1 MGGLTTLPLN
11 NKVIIIKQ
19 RKIMK
24 NEANNNRG
32 NVYQMVTDRIIAQME
47 KGIVPWHKPWTGAAD
62 GAINY
67 VSRKA
72 YSVLNQWLL
81 GRDGE
86 WLTFKQVQQCGG
98 RIKNGAKAG
107 MVVFYTQQQYKVMV
121 NVEDEE
127 GNVHEEE
134 RAKVK
139 PVLRAYN
146 VFHISDCEGIES
158 KIQEG
163 VKNDVEP
170 IEQAEKV
177 ISEYVSRE
185 KELTFRNDS
194 VTDKAYYS
202 MVGDTVVVPMISQYD
217 VVEEYYSTTFHELVH
232 STMKES
238 RCNRKSENK
247 MAAFGSDDYS
257 REELVAETGSAM
269 LCTKVG
275 LDCDKAFR
283 NSVAYI
289 QGWLKQLKND
299 NRMVVWAASRAEKAA
314 KYIMGEQ

>member
-1 MGGLTTLPLN
+1 
-11 NKVIIIKQ
+11 
-19 RKIMK
+19 MK
-24 NEANNNRG
+24 NEANNRG
-32 NVYQMVTDRIIAQME
+32 NVYQAVTDRIIAQME
-47 KGIVPWHKPWTGAAD
+47 QGIVPWHKPWTGAAD

-67 VSRKA
+67 VSRRA

-86 WLTFKQVQQCGG
+86 WITFKQVQQCGG
-98 RIKNGAKAG
+98 RIKKGAKAG
-107 MVVFYTQQQYKVMV
+107 MVVFYTQKQYKVMV
-121 NVEDEE
+121 NVEDED

-134 RAKVK
+134 RTKVK

-158 KIQEG
+158 KIQDG

-202 MVGDTVVVPMISQYD
+202 PASDMVCVPMISQYD

-238 RCNRKSENK
+238 RCNRKAENK
-247 MAAFGSDDYS
+247 MAAFGSADYS

-275 LDCDKAFR
+275 IDCDKAFK

-289 QGWLKQLKND
+289 QSWLKALKND
-299 NRMVVWAASRAEKAA
+299 NKMIVLAASRAEKAA

>member
-1 MGGLTTLPLN
+1 
-11 NKVIIIKQ
+11 
-19 RKIMK
+19 MK
-24 NEANNNRG
+24 NEANNRG
-32 NVYQMVTDRIIAQME
+32 NVYQAVTDRIIAQME
-47 KGIVPWHKPWTGAAD
+47 HGIVPWHKPWTGAAD

-67 VSRKA
+67 VSRRA

-98 RIKNGAKAG
+98 RIKKGAKAG

-121 NVEDEE
+121 NVEDED

-134 RAKVK
+134 RTKVK

-202 MVGDTVVVPMISQYD
+202 PASDMVCVPMISQYD

-238 RCNRKSENK
+238 RCNRKAENK
-247 MAAFGSDDYS
+247 MAAFGSADYS
-257 REELVAETGSAM
+257 REELVAEAGSAM

-275 LDCDKAFR
+275 IDCDKAFK

-289 QGWLKQLKND
+289 QSWLKALKND
-299 NRMVVWAASRAEKAA
+299 NKMIVWAASRAEKAA
-314 KYIMGEQ
+314 KYIMGEH

>member
-1 MGGLTTLPLN
+1 
-11 NKVIIIKQ
+11 
-19 RKIMK
+19 MK
-24 NEANNNRG
+24 NEANNNKG
-32 NVYQMVTDRIIAQME
+32 NVYQAVTDRIIAQME
-47 KGIVPWHKPWTGAAD
+47 QGIVPWHKPWTGAAD

-67 VSRKA
+67 VSRRA

-98 RIKNGAKAG
+98 RIKKGAKAG
-107 MVVFYTQQQYKVMV
+107 MVVFYTQHQYKVMV
-121 NVEDEE
+121 NVEDED

-134 RAKVK
+134 RMKVK

-158 KIQEG
+158 KIQDG

-202 MVGDTVVVPMISQYD
+202 PASDMVCVPMISQYD

-238 RCNRKSENK
+238 RCNRKAENK
-247 MAAFGSDDYS
+247 MAAFGSADYS

-275 LDCDKAFR
+275 IDCDKAFK

-289 QGWLKQLKND
+289 QSWLKALKND
-299 NRMVVWAASRAEKAA
+299 NKMIVWAASRAEKAA

>member
-1 MGGLTTLPLN
+1 
-11 NKVIIIKQ
+11 
-19 RKIMK
+19 MK
-24 NEANNNRG
+24 NEANNRG
-32 NVYQMVTDRIIAQME
+32 NVYQAVTDRIIAQME
-47 KGIVPWHKPWTGAAD
+47 QGIVPWHKPWTGAAD

-67 VSRKA
+67 VSRRA

-98 RIKNGAKAG
+98 RIKKGATAG

-121 NVEDEE
+121 NVEDED

-134 RAKVK
+134 RTKVK

-163 VKNDVEP
+163 VKNEVEP

-202 MVGDTVVVPMISQYD
+202 PASDMVCVPMISQYD

-238 RCNRKSENK
+238 RCNRKAENK
-247 MAAFGSDDYS
+247 MAAFGSADYS

-275 LDCDKAFR
+275 IECDKAFK

-289 QGWLKQLKND
+289 QSWLKALKND
-299 NRMVVWAASRAEKAA
+299 NKMIVWAASRAEKAA

>member
-1 MGGLTTLPLN
+1 
-11 NKVIIIKQ
+11 
-19 RKIMK
+19 MK
-24 NEANNNRG
+24 NEANNNRV
-32 NVYQMVTDRIIAQME
+32 NVYQVVTDRIIAQME

-67 VSRKA
+67 VSRRA

-98 RIKNGAKAG
+98 RIKKGAKAG

-134 RAKVK
+134 RMKVK

-146 VFHISDCEGIES
+146 VFHISDCDGIES
-158 KIQEG
+158 KTQEG
-163 VKNDVEP
+163 VKNEVEP

-177 ISEYVSRE
+177 ISEYVERE

-202 MVGDTVVVPMISQYD
+202 PASDMVCVPMISQYD

-232 STMKES
+232 STMKET
-238 RCNRKSENK
+238 RCNRKAENK
-247 MAAFGSDDYS
+247 MAAFGSADYS

-269 LCTKVG
+269 LCTRVG
-275 LDCDKAFR
+275 IDCDKAFN
-283 NSVAYI
+283 NSVSYI
-289 QGWLKQLKND
+289 QGWLKKLKND
-299 NRMVVWAASRAEKAA
+299 NKMIVWAASRAEKAA

>member
-1 MGGLTTLPLN
+1 
-11 NKVIIIKQ
+11 
-19 RKIMK
+19 MK
-24 NEANNNRG
+24 NEANNRG
-32 NVYQMVTDRIIAQME
+32 NVYQAVTDRIIAQME
-47 KGIVPWHKPWTGAAD
+47 HGIVPWHKPWTGAAD

-67 VSRKA
+67 VSRRA

-98 RIKNGAKAG
+98 RIKKGAKAG

-121 NVEDEE
+121 NVEDED

-134 RAKVK
+134 RTKVK

-163 VKNDVEP
+163 VKNEVEP

-202 MVGDTVVVPMISQYD
+202 PASDMVCVPMISQYD

-238 RCNRKSENK
+238 RCNRKAENK
-247 MAAFGSDDYS
+247 MAAFGSADYS
-257 REELVAETGSAM
+257 REELVAEAGSAM

-275 LDCDKAFR
+275 IDCDKAFK

-289 QGWLKQLKND
+289 QSWLKALKND
-299 NRMVVWAASRAEKAA
+299 NKMIVWAASRAEKAA
-314 KYIMGEQ
+314 KYIMGEH

>member
-1 MGGLTTLPLN
+1 
-11 NKVIIIKQ
+11 
-19 RKIMK
+19 MK
-24 NEANNNRG
+24 NEANNRG
-32 NVYQMVTDRIIAQME
+32 NVYQVVTDRIIAQME
-47 KGIVPWHKPWTGAAD
+47 QWIVPWHKPWTGAAD

-67 VSRKA
+67 VSRRA

-98 RIKNGAKAG
+98 RIKKGAKAG

-121 NVEDEE
+121 NVEDED
-127 GNVHEEE
+127 GNVHKEE
-134 RAKVK
+134 RTKVK

-202 MVGDTVVVPMISQYD
+202 PASDMVCVPMICQYD
-217 VVEEYYSTTFHELVH
+217 VVEEYNSTTFHELVH

-238 RCNRKSENK
+238 RCNRKAENK
-247 MAAFGSDDYS
+247 MAAFGSADYS

-275 LDCDKAFR
+275 IDCDKAFK

-289 QGWLKQLKND
+289 QSWLKALKND
-299 NRMVVWAASRAEKAA
+299 NKMIVWAASRAEKAA
-314 KYIMGEQ
+314 KYIMGEH

>member
-1 MGGLTTLPLN
+1 
-11 NKVIIIKQ
+11 
-19 RKIMK
+19 MK
-24 NEANNNRG
+24 NEANNRG
-32 NVYQMVTDRIIAQME
+32 NVYQVVTDRIIAQME
-47 KGIVPWHKPWTGAAD
+47 HGIVPWHKPWTGAAD

-67 VSRKA
+67 VSRRA

-98 RIKNGAKAG
+98 RIKKGAKAG
-107 MVVFYTQQQYKVMV
+107 MVVFYTQHQYKVMV
-121 NVEDEE
+121 NVEDED

-134 RAKVK
+134 RTKVK

-158 KIQEG
+158 KIQES

-177 ISEYVSRE
+177 ISEYVNRE
-185 KELTFRNDS
+185 KELTFKNDS

-202 MVGDTVVVPMISQYD
+202 PASDMVCVPMLSQYD

-238 RCNRKSENK
+238 RCNRKAENK
-247 MAAFGSDDYS
+247 MAAFGSADYS

-275 LDCDKAFR
+275 IDCDKAFK

-289 QGWLKQLKND
+289 QSWLKALKND
-299 NRMVVWAASRAEKAA
+299 NKMIVWAASRAEKAA

>member
-1 MGGLTTLPLN
+1 
-11 NKVIIIKQ
+11 
-19 RKIMK
+19 MK
-24 NEANNNRG
+24 NEASNRG
-32 NVYQMVTDRIIAQME
+32 NVYQAVTDRIIAQME
-47 KGIVPWHKPWTGAAD
+47 QGIVPWHKPWTGAAD

-67 VSRKA
+67 VSRRA

-98 RIKNGAKAG
+98 RIKKGAKAG
-107 MVVFYTQQQYKVMV
+107 MVVFYTQHQYKVMV
-121 NVEDEE
+121 NVEDED
-127 GNVHEEE
+127 GKVHEEE
-134 RAKVK
+134 RTKVK

-202 MVGDTVVVPMISQYD
+202 PASDMVCVPMISQYD

-232 STMKES
+232 STMKET
-238 RCNRKSENK
+238 RCNRKAENK
-247 MAAFGSDDYS
+247 MAAFGSADYS

-275 LDCDKAFR
+275 IDCDKAFK

-289 QGWLKQLKND
+289 QSWLKALKND
-299 NRMVVWAASRAEKAA
+299 NKMIVWAASRAEKAA

>member
-1 MGGLTTLPLN
+1 
-11 NKVIIIKQ
+11 
-19 RKIMK
+19 MK

-67 VSRKA
+67 VSRKP

-86 WLTFKQVQQCGG
+86 WLTFKQVHDCGG

-107 MVVFYTQQQYKVMV
+107 MVVFYTQQQHKVT
-121 NVEDEE
+121 VEVENEDGVKEQQ
-127 GNVHEEE
+127 E
-134 RAKVK
+134 RTKSI
-139 PVLRAYN
+139 PVLRYYN
-146 VFHISDCEGIES
+146 VFHIDDCEGIES
-158 KIQEG
+158 KIQEE

-170 IEQAEKV
+170 IELAEKV
-177 ISEYVSRE
+177 VCEYVSRE

-202 MVGDTVVVPMISQYD
+202 MVGDNVVVPMISQYD

-238 RCNRKSENK
+238 RCNRKAENK
-247 MAAFGSDDYS
+247 MAAFGSADYS

-275 LDCDKAFR
+275 IDCDKAFN

-289 QGWLKQLKND
+289 QSWLNALKND
-299 NRMVVWAASRAEKAA
+299 NKMIVWAASRAEKAA

>member
-1 MGGLTTLPLN
+1 
-11 NKVIIIKQ
+11 
-19 RKIMK
+19 MK

-32 NVYQMVTDRIIAQME
+32 NVYQAVTDRIIAQME
-47 KGIVPWHKPWTGAAD
+47 QGIVPWHKPWTGAAD

-67 VSRKA
+67 VSRRA

-98 RIKNGAKAG
+98 RIKKGAKAG

-121 NVEDEE
+121 NVEDED

-134 RAKVK
+134 RTKVK

-146 VFHISDCEGIES
+146 VFHISDCEGIEG
-158 KIQEG
+158 KIQEA
-163 VKNDVEP
+163 VKNEVEP

-185 KELTFRNDS
+185 KELTFKNDS

-202 MVGDTVVVPMISQYD
+202 PSSDMVCVPMISQYD

-238 RCNRKSENK
+238 RCNRKAENK
-247 MAAFGSDDYS
+247 MAAFGSADYS

-275 LDCDKAFR
+275 IDCDKAFK

-289 QGWLKQLKND
+289 QSWLKALKND
-299 NRMVVWAASRAEKAA
+299 NKMIVWAASRAEKAA

>member
-1 MGGLTTLPLN
+1 
-11 NKVIIIKQ
+11 
-19 RKIMK
+19 
-24 NEANNNRG
+24 
-32 NVYQMVTDRIIAQME
+32 MVTNRIIEQME
-47 KGIVPWHKPWTGAAD
+47 KGIVPRHKPWTGAAD

-86 WLTFKQVQQCGG
+86 WLTFKQVHDCGG
-98 RIKNGAKAG
+98 RIKKGAKAG
-107 MVVFYTQQQYKVMV
+107 MVVFYTQQQHKVT
-121 NVEDEE
+121 VEVENEDGVKEQQ
-127 GNVHEEE
+127 E
-134 RAKVK
+134 RTKSI
-139 PVLRAYN
+139 PVLRYYN
-146 VFHISDCEGIES
+146 VFHIDDCEGIQS
-158 KIQEG
+158 KIVEG
-163 VKNDVEP
+163 EKSDVQP

-177 ISEYVSRE
+177 INDYVSRE
-185 KELTFRNDS
+185 DGLTFKNDS
-194 VTDKAYYS
+194 VTDKAYYNPS
-202 MVGDTVVVPMISQYD
+202 SDMVCVPMISQYD

-238 RCNRKSENK
+238 RCNRKAENK

-269 LCTKVG
+269 LCTMVG
-275 LDCDKAFR
+275 LDCEKAFR

-314 KYIMGEQ
+314 RYIMGEQ